1 MFYGHKSIIHLQE
14 KCMKISWYGLS
25 VLFFLLLGSTAVFAQ
40 TSYVSA
46 ASGNWNTAA
55 TWTPNGVPGSTD
67 NVTVSAA
74 HTISIDLNASVNN
87 ITFTAA
93 TSKLNFN
100 VASKTLSV
108 YGNITGFSASDDYVT
123 AANGANAAGTKLIIT
138 GSAVQVSTLV
148 GASTNWPDLEV
159 NKSGGSLTL
168 SQNTRVDGNLMIT
181 AGTVDCA
188 TKVFSMSATS
198 TVSVASGA
206 TLSNVGRFSTTAS
219 GTTTITSL
227 TVDGTISGGN
237 FYLVTLTVNNGGI
250 LDMNAAT
257 TGFGSTN
264 PTTMTCNSGST
275 VKYSASGAQTGRF
288 VNYHNLELS
297 GTSNKTISAVGT
309 MTIGG
314 NLTMSGSAV
323 LLTGGTVVVTG
334 TTSFAGTSGYQINA
348 SNSVTFNG
356 NVTSSSITNGTI
368 RYGGDTTTTPT
379 ATFNGDVTTTGA
391 TLFVS
396 SNSGNPTTTGNR
408 LFAPTVNFNGNVYV
422 DVANTFISVSSTQPS
437 AIKLNFGGSNKVFSI
452 NTGISSF
459 INLRGNVTFTTSRE
473 IQTNAGTYLA
483 LTSRPN
489 SVTPEWTVKIDNGVT
504 LTIASGA
511 SVATTTRSFADGTG
525 AGNVTVNGELRIGQ
539 TGGWNSV
546 FTNTGTNTLGDA
558 STVTYNGS
566 SAQVTGAALP
576 SSLANLSLSN
586 TNGVTLSASVWAG
599 TTTVASAVTLATGAH
614 TFTNS
619 GTMTVNGT
627 FQISEGGWAT
637 GNPFTYGA
645 AGKLV
650 FANSTNY
657 GINNDPPAYW
667 PSSNSPFDVTVPA
680 AGITL
685 NSINRTIAG
694 TLTLNGGV
702 VNGQGLT
709 LNGTTQINTGG
720 YVTGSPSFGASSTL
734 VYNVG
739 SGGYTSSDEWPS
751 SNAPAN
757 VTVQNATPVILSGSR
772 TVSTALTL
780 TSGKLILGS
789 NNLTVPAISGA
800 SASAYVV
807 AIGSGELRRTV
818 SSTGSVSLPIGDFSH
833 YTPAVIFITGANAFS
848 SAYIGG
854 RVTAS
859 KHGSNSSTTDYLNRY
874 WSISG
879 NGITAPI
886 YNVSLNYV
894 DTDIAGTEG
903 NIYLGKYDTGWIL
916 ANAADVAANTIS
928 GTGFTAFSDFT
939 GGENNVMPVEL
950 SSFRAVGKGNTV
962 ELKWNTATELNN
974 HGFDVERRSSSNE
987 LSPANNWTKVS
998 FIPGT
1003 GSTNTASSYCYT
1015 DVISV
1020 NGKYSYRL
1028 KQIDN
1033 NGAGTYSMIV
1043 EANVIAVPDAYTVSN
1058 NYPNPFNPS
1067 TTIGFTVKQTEH
1079 ATVKVFDITGR
1090 EVATLFNDIAQ
1101 NGQLYTVQFNAGQ
1114 FASGVYFCVVST
1126 KNFRAVKKMSLMK

>member
-1 MFYGHKSIIHLQE
+1 
-14 KCMKISWYGLS
+14 MKISWYGLS

-55 TWTPNGVPGSTD
+55 TWTPNGVPGSAD

-87 ITFTAA
+87 LSFAA
-93 TSKLNFN
+93 STSKLNFN

-108 YGNITGFSASDDYVT
+108 YGNITGVSASDDYVT
-123 AANGANAAGTKLIIT
+123 AANGSNASGTKLIIT
-138 GSAVQVSTLV
+138 GSAAQTITLV
-148 GASTNWPDLEV
+148 GGSTNWPDLEV
-159 NKSGGSLTL
+159 NKSSGTLTL
-168 SQNTRVDGNLMIT
+168 TQNTRVDGNLIIT

-188 TKVFSMSATS
+188 TKVFSMSPAS

-206 TLSNVGRFSTTAS
+206 TLSNVGRFATTTS
-219 GTTTITSL
+219 GTTAIGSL

-237 FYLVTLTVNNGGI
+237 FYLGTLTVNNGGV

-257 TGFGSTN
+257 TGFSATN

-275 VKYSASGAQTGRF
+275 VKYTASGAQTGRF
-288 VNYHNLELS
+288 VNYYHLELS
-297 GTSNKTISAVGT
+297 GTLNKTISAVGSI
-309 MTIGG
+309 TIGG
-314 NLTMSGSAV
+314 NLTMAGSAV
-323 LLTGGTVVVTG
+323 LLTGGTVVVSG

-356 NVTSSSITNGTI
+356 NVTSSSITNGAI

-379 ATFNGDVTTTGA
+379 ATFNGDVTTTGSA
-391 TLFVS
+391 LFIN

-408 LFAPTVNFNGNVYV
+408 LFAPIINFNGNVYV

-437 AIKLNFGGSNKVFSI
+437 NLKLNFGGTNKIFSI
-452 NTGISSF
+452 STGGSSL

-483 LTSRPN
+483 LTFRPN

-539 TGGWNSV
+539 AGGWNSV
-546 FTNTGTNTLGDA
+546 FTNTGTNTLGGA
-558 STVTYNGS
+558 STITYNGS
-566 SAQVTGAALP
+566 SAQVTGSTLP
-576 SSLANLSLSN
+576 ASVANISLSN
-586 TNGVTLSASVWAG
+586 TLGVTLSSALTVTG
-599 TTTVASAVTLATGAH
+599 TATVATGVTLATGAN
-614 TFTNS
+614 TLTNS
-619 GTMTVNGT
+619 GTMAVNGT

-657 GINNDPPAYW
+657 GINDDPPSYW
-667 PSSNSPFDVTVPA
+667 PSSNAPFDVTIPA
-680 AGITL
+680 AGVTL

-694 TLTLNGGV
+694 TLILNGGV
-702 VNGQGLT
+702 VNGDGLT

-720 YVTGSPSFGASSTL
+720 YVTGSPSYGASSTL
-734 VYNVG
+734 IYNVG

-751 SNAPAN
+751 SDAPAN
-757 VTVQNATPVILSGSR
+757 VTILNATPVILSGSR

-789 NNLTVPAISGA
+789 NNLTVPTISGA

-818 SSTGSVSLPIGDFSH
+818 SSTGSVSLPIGDASN
-833 YTPAVIFITGANAFS
+833 YTPAVISITAADGFS

-879 NGITAPI
+879 NGITVPV

-903 NIYLGKYDTGWIL
+903 NIYLGKYDSGWIL
-916 ANAADVAANTIS
+916 ANAADVASNTIS

-939 GGENNVMPVEL
+939 GGENSVMPVEL
-950 SSFRAVGKGNTV
+950 SSFSAASKGNTV

-974 HGFDVERRSSSNE
+974 HGFDVERRSASNE

-1003 GSTNTASSYCYT
+1003 GSTNTASSYSYT

-1043 EANVIAVPDAYTVSN
+1043 EANVIAVPDAYTISQN
-1058 NYPNPFNPS
+1058 FPNPFNPS
-1067 TTIGFTVKQTEH
+1067 TSINFTVKQTEH
-1079 ATVKVFDITGR
+1079 ASVKVFDITGR
-1090 EVATLFNDIAQ
+1090 DVATLFNDVAQ
-1101 NGQLYTVQFNAGQ
+1101 NGQLYTVQFNASR
-1114 FASGVYFCVVST
+1114 FASGVYFYVIST
-1126 KNFRAVKKMSLMK
+1126 KNFRSVKRMMLLK